1 MMKKFFALLVLALA
15 LTGCARLPS
24 DIVTPPI
31 PSAATQEP
39 VPTEATNPEPVA
51 PAPTA
56 PTDPIDALL
65 AAMSIEDRVGQILL
79 ARCSAE
85 TAISD
90 IEAYHLGGFVLF
102 GGDFE
107 SQTPQ
112 TLRQTTDSYQRAAK
126 IPMLLAVDEEGGD
139 VNRISRYRAFR
150 ASSFPSLRKSWKAGG
165 LEQILELEEEKCE
178 LLTQL
183 GLNVNLGP
191 VCDITDD
198 PGAFMYSRSLGQSAE
213 TTGQVV
219 EEIVKLYR
227 QEQVGTVL
235 KHFPGYGNNADTH
248 VGLAR
253 DSRSL
258 AELEERDLL
267 PFADGIAAGAGAI
280 LVSHTIVEALD
291 PELPGSL
298 SPAVHTYLRET
309 MGFDGV
315 MITDDLYMQAITDQ
329 YGAGEAAVLA
339 LLAGNDLL
347 CVTDF
352 AVQYEAILEAVY
364 SGRIPFD
371 TLDNAARN
379 VLEWKQE
386 LGLI

>member
-1 MMKKFFALLVLALA
+1 MKKFFALLALALA

-24 DIVTPPI
+24 DIATPPI
-31 PSAATQEP
+31 PSATTQEP
-39 VPTEATNPEPVA
+39 VPTETTNPEPAA

-126 IPMLLAVDEEGGD
+126 IPVLLAVDEEGGD

-150 ASSFPSLRKSWKAGG
+150 ASAFPSLRKSWKAGG
-165 LEQILELEEEKCE
+165 LEQILELEEEKCD

-198 PGAFMYSRSLGQSAE
+198 PSAFMYSRSLGQSAE

-219 EEIVKLYR
+219 GEIVKLYR

>member
-1 MMKKFFALLVLALA
+1 MKKFFALLVLALA

-24 DIVTPPI
+24 DIVTSPI
-31 PSAATQEP
+31 PSTTTQEP
-39 VPTEATNPEPVA
+39 VPTETTNPEPAA

-150 ASSFPSLRKSWKAGG
+150 ASAFPSLRKSWKAGG
-165 LEQILELEEEKCE
+165 LEQILELEEEKCD

-198 PGAFMYSRSLGQSAE
+198 PSAFMYSRSLGQSAE

-291 PELPGSL
+291 PDLPGSL

>member
-1 MMKKFFALLVLALA
+1 
-15 LTGCARLPS
+15 
-24 DIVTPPI
+24 
-31 PSAATQEP
+31 
-39 VPTEATNPEPVA
+39 
-51 PAPTA
+51 
-56 PTDPIDALL
+56 
-65 AAMSIEDRVGQILL
+65 MSIEDRVGQILL